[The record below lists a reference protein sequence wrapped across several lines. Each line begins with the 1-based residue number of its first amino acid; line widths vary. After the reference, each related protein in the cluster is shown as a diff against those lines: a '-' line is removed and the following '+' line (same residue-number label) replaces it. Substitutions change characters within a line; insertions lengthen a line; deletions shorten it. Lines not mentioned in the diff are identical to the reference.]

1 MNYSLFS
8 LLFSFDGLLVRA
20 EQGFVPVHES
30 LPCENAHWKT
40 VLVDVAD
47 VSVLYELAW
56 KECRNGRRPFHTKT
70 VAGHPV
76 LRAVHAGD
84 FILIRRLIRDLVPDV
99 LEIIARRALKLHE
112 FDDDGPRIDDRLR
125 STIHHL
131 GINSV
136 FGQPLDLLGGLS
148 FAILAQSQGE
158 GCGGEEGGHYQCR
171 SAELLSDLH

>member
-8 LLFSFDGLLVRA
+8 LLFSFDGVLVLD

-30 LPCENAHWKT
+30 LPCEGAHWKT

-47 VSVLYELAW
+47 VSVLHELAW
-56 KECRNGRRPFHTKT
+56 KECRNGRRPVHTKR
-70 VAGHPV
+70 VAGRPV

-84 FILIRRLIRDLVPDV
+84 VILIRRLIRDLVPDV

-112 FDDDGPRIDDRLR
+112 FDDDGRRIDDRLR
-125 STIHHL
+125 STIQHL
-131 GINSV
+131 GIDSV
-136 FGQPLDLLGGLS
+136 FGQPLDLLRGLS

-171 SAELLSDLH
+171 SAELLYGLH